1 MAIERVPPRR
11 EAGAGLALPV
21 FNKEREALLIFFR
34 AKRGAIFRVVLPVCV
49 GWWFVLADYLRGSL
63 GCFPSRVLRV
73 LLEVEGNYAT
83 LSTFSLFLFLVLLFS
98 FSLPLFIA
106 LFMRESGAFFMGEKL
121 LSWLFGSMRGAI
133 YATLSRGARG
143 SGAFGGAC
151 ITGAFLYPF
160 LMGRATHPLL
170 RSLCDNR
177 TD

>member
-1 MAIERVPPRR
+1 MAIERVPLWRR
-11 EAGAGLALPV
+11 AGAGLALPV

-34 AKRGAIFRVVLPVCV
+34 AKRGAIFRARSDAPR
-49 GWWFVLADYLRGSL
+49 FVLADYLRGSL